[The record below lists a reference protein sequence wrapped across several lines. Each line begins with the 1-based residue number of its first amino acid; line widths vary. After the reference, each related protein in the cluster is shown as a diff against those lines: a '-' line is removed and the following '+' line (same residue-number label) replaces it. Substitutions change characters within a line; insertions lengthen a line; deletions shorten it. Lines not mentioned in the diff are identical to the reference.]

1 VKGRDDNLSYLSLFY
16 YQEAVTKNFLMKK
29 ILFVA
34 AVITGS
40 PLLAQVVLDS
50 SAQLSEVVVTANR
63 HPQKQNQTGKVMT
76 VITREELSRSIGR
89 TLPDLLNMQAGIT
102 VLGSQNNLGTNQD
115 IFLQGASSG
124 KTLILIDGVPAY
136 DPSTIST
143 AFDINHFSID
153 NIERIEIVR
162 GAMSTLYGSD
172 AIAGVINIITKKG
185 GSKPVALYST
195 VAAGSFGTFKGVA
208 GINGKAGK
216 SFYNIQYS
224 RLQSKGFSSA
234 YDSTRT
240 NNFDKDGFTQN
251 IYSGNLSTSITDKL
265 LLKLNGQ
272 AGKYTT
278 DLDAGAFMDERDF
291 NVKSANKQAG
301 AGLEYRYGKGNIFAN
316 YNFNNSKRDYLDDS
330 THVGSFVKF
339 SEQKYIGRSHVA
351 EVYTNID
358 LSKKLALLIGTDY
371 RFQNTDQYYSSVS
384 SFGPY
389 KTERGSDSTKMNQYS
404 FFASVFLK
412 NIGGFNIEAGS
423 RYNNHSEYGDNM
435 TYSFN
440 PSFLINQQLK
450 LFANIG
456 SAFKVPSLYQLFVI
470 NSGITPLQPEKSR
483 TIDGGVEYNQG
494 VNGLR
499 ARALFFTREIRQG
512 IDYSFV
518 TNQYFNHNLQ
528 KDHGAEIE
536 AGFKHR
542 KMFFN
547 ANYTYVTGEVNTLK
561 YQYNPANWSYE
572 VSGDTTYNNL
582 FRRPKHTVNVS
593 AGYQPTE
600 KFLINTH
607 VRFAGKR
614 FDPVF
619 MGEPVELEG
628 YHTIDLY
635 SEYKLNPAIKVFA
648 DLKNITN
655 EQFFDIRGFNSR
667 RFNFMA
673 GINVNL

>member
-1 VKGRDDNLSYLSLFY
+1 
-16 YQEAVTKNFLMKK
+16 
-29 ILFVA
+29 
-34 AVITGS
+34 
-40 PLLAQVVLDS
+40 
-50 SAQLSEVVVTANR
+50 
-63 HPQKQNQTGKVMT
+63 
-76 VITREELSRSIGR
+76 
-89 TLPDLLNMQAGIT
+89 
-102 VLGSQNNLGTNQD
+102 
-115 IFLQGASSG
+115 
-124 KTLILIDGVPAY
+124 
-136 DPSTIST
+136 
-143 AFDINHFSID
+143 
-153 NIERIEIVR
+153 
-162 GAMSTLYGSD
+162 
-172 AIAGVINIITKKG
+172 
-185 GSKPVALYST
+185 LYST

-301 AGLEYRYGKGNIFAN
+301 AGLEYRYGKGSIFAN
-316 YNFNNSKRDYLDDS
+316 YNFNNSRRDYLDDS

-339 SEQKYIGRSHVA
+339 SEQKYVGRSHVA
-351 EVYTNID
+351 EVYANID
-358 LSKKLALLIGTDY
+358 LSQKLAFLIGTDY
-371 RFQNTDQYYSSVS
+371 RSQNTDQYYSSVS
-384 SFGPY
+384 SFDPY
-389 KTERGSDSTKMNQYS
+389 KTERGSDSTQMNQYS

-423 RYNNHSEYGDNM
+423 RYNNHSEYGDNI

-470 NSGITPLQPEKSR
+470 NSGTTPLQPEKSR

-494 VNGLR
+494 ATGLR

-518 TNQYFNHNLQ
+518 TYQYFNHNLQ
-528 KDHGAEIE
+528 RDHGAELE
-536 AGFKHR
+536 AGFKHQ

-547 ANYTYVTGEVNTLK
+547 ANYTYVTGEVNTLN
-561 YQYNPANWSYE
+561 YQYNPATWSYE
-572 VSGDTTYNNL
+572 ISGDTTYNNL

-600 KFLINTH
+600 KFLISTH

-619 MGEPVELEG
+619 MGDPVELEA

-635 SEYKLNPAIKVFA
+635 TEYKLHPAIKVFA

-655 EQFFDIRGFNSR
+655 EQFFDIMGFNSR